1 MEQERS
7 CQKVN
12 PSLMASFGVCF
23 TVAETWDNQNMRDHS
38 HFFERN
44 KFLLNSIH
52 LEVIPAP
59 ASWSR
64 MLIPEMSQSP
74 LGESTS
80 QEGERVNLHSALYYL
95 ADKSIH
101 YLPCRKKK
109 SLKIWVRCIKK
120 WNKSG
125 EQVLGNANIETH
137 VVKKKRFKIRP
148 KANNLLAGAVKSGL
162 SLRDCTKMES
172 KENLNISDLN
182 KVTCQWNR
190 NRQFEWKEGNSCRL
204 GARKVIRRIATEPVS
219 CHNQEVKAHCREAI
233 MF

>member
-1 MEQERS
+1 
-7 CQKVN
+7 
-12 PSLMASFGVCF
+12 
-23 TVAETWDNQNMRDHS
+23 
-38 HFFERN
+38 
-44 KFLLNSIH
+44 
-52 LEVIPAP
+52 
-59 ASWSR
+59 
-64 MLIPEMSQSP
+64 MSQSP

-182 KVTCQWNR
+182 KVTCQ
-190 NRQFEWKEGNSCRL
+190 
-204 GARKVIRRIATEPVS
+204 
-219 CHNQEVKAHCREAI
+219 
-233 MF
+233 